1 MERDEEEHQTNGSS
15 GTGSVAK
22 VGNGRG
28 FQTAGASSPI
38 DSGGVRAHR
47 TDPKPS
53 RPKAA
58 PSVAVVV
65 PTYNEADNL
74 PELAH
79 RLFSLDLP
87 DLRLYVVDDGSPDGT
102 ERVAAELSDRFDGRV
117 ELIQRGSKQGLG
129 SAYVEGFE
137 VALASDAEYIVQMD
151 ADLSHAPEALP
162 GLLGDLEQAD
172 VVVGSRYVSARYVG
186 AAAHDLR
193 ASVLRRW
200 LSSLANSAIRLVAG
214 LRVKDATSGFKVFRS
229 ETLRSIDLSELRCN
243 GFAFQTEV
251 AHACERRGYWVVEH
265 PITFSNRT
273 TGESKMSMAIVV
285 EAIWRL
291 LPLRLKR

>member
-1 MERDEEEHQTNGSS
+1 MERDEGEHPTNGSS
-15 GTGSVAK
+15 GIGSVAK
-22 VGNGRG
+22 GGNGRA
-28 FQTAGASSPI
+28 FEAGRAESPF
-38 DSGGVRAHR
+38 DSRGVKPHR
-47 TDPKPS
+47 TDAEPP
-53 RPKAA
+53 RPKAT

-65 PTYNEADNL
+65 PTYNEAGNL
-74 PELAH
+74 PELAQ

-102 ERVAAELSDRFDGRV
+102 ERVAAELSDKFDGRV

-129 SAYVEGFE
+129 SAYVEGFAL
-137 VALASDAEYIVQMD
+137 ALASDAEYIVQMD

-162 GLLGDLEQAD
+162 GLIGDLEQAD
-172 VVVGSRYVSARYVG
+172 VVVGSRYVAARYAG
-186 AAAHDLR
+186 TTAHDLR

-214 LRVKDATSGFKVFRS
+214 IRVKDATSGFKVFRS
-229 ETLRSIDLSELRCN
+229 ETLRAIDLSELRCN

-251 AHACERRGYWVVEH
+251 AHACERGGYWVVEH

-273 TGESKMSMAIVV
+273 TGESKMSLAIVV
-285 EAIWRL
+285 EAIWKL